1 MSTPER
7 ILAWPWEVNPNMGQW
22 ETQQSIKGEGAE
34 YIRADAVAEMIR
46 QAVAD
51 ASGLHLVIAAIR
63 EATVGGKPMLSDL
76 PAALLEW
83 RQAAVQ
89 AERERLA
96 GIVDPEAA
104 AELPETLWISCLPRH
119 PFGHLRIA
127 SLHHMIGAV
136 EYTRARGET

>member
-1 MSTPER
+1 MSGPER

-22 ETQQSIKGEGAE
+22 ETQQSIWGDGAE

-51 ASGLHLVIAAIR
+51 ATGLHLVIAAIR

-83 RQAAVQ
+83 RQQAVEQ
-89 AERERLA
+89 EREA
-96 GIVDPEAA
+96 CAKVCEKWGGENNTAQAIAA
-104 AELPETLWISCLPRH
+104 AI
-119 PFGHLRIA
+119 
-127 SLHHMIGAV
+127 
-136 EYTRARGET
+136 RARAVA